1 MRGLNGSGDPHANLA
16 GRIIKNR
23 YRLDEQVGRTGVYV
37 VYRGFDLL
45 ESAPVA
51 VKLLQPGPGGQAQIS
66 NPFLAA
72 ARRSARLNLPS
83 LIKVYD
89 FGLEEQSAFVVEE
102 PVEGE
107 SLQARLAEGR
117 KMNVRGFLSF
127 AYQVT
132 EVISQLHSAGS
143 VHGNI
148 RGENVYVLPASRLK
162 IADAGYPYVDPASGE
177 VTVPF
182 PKEANREEDLRA
194 LGFLFYRCLTGREL
208 DPVLLQG
215 DSPTPRLDLGE
226 EVPSKVTQ
234 LLEKSLSR
242 GEKSRF
248 ASAQDMLK
256 EIGNALQRENPM
268 ATLPGAAP
276 EEEAPTPPRGIF
288 QRLSKLQII
297 AGSSVLAVLLI
308 LLIIWLLSSPILK
321 NKTDTPNLVGKNV
334 EEARKEAESRGLKML
349 ESRKEYRS
357 DIKADRVISQS
368 PAAGKRIPQGDTIS
382 VVVSL
387 GPLQVPNLSGLP
399 LNDATALIKARGLEV
414 GGITYEV
421 TSEYRPGIVIE
432 SEPPYGAGISGG
444 DKISLVVSKSP

>member
-1 MRGLNGSGDPHANLA
+1 VRRLNGSGDPSANLA

-23 YRLDEQVGRTGVYV
+23 YRLDEQIGQTSVCV

-45 ESAPVA
+45 ESTPVA
-51 VKLLQPGPGGQAQIS
+51 VKLLLPGPGGQAEIS

-83 LIKVYD
+83 LVKVYD
-89 FGLEEQSAFVVEE
+89 FGLEEQVAFVVEE

-107 SLQARLAEGR
+107 TLQTRFAEGR

-132 EVISQLHSAGS
+132 EVVSQLHAAGS

-148 RGENVYVLPASRLK
+148 RGDNIYVLPASKLK
-162 IADAGYPYVDPASGE
+162 IANAGYPYVDAASGE
-177 VTVPF
+177 LMVPF

-194 LGFLFYRCLTGREL
+194 LGFLFYRCLSGREL
-208 DPVLLQG
+208 DPVLLEG
-215 DSPTPRLDLGE
+215 DLPTPRLDLGE
-226 EVPSKVTQ
+226 EVPSKVSQ
-234 LLEKSLSR
+234 ILEKSLSR

-256 EIGNALQRENPM
+256 EIGIALQRDDPM
-268 ATLPGAAP
+268 ATLPGVAP
-276 EEEAPTPPRGIF
+276 EEEAPPPQGFF
-288 QRLSKLQII
+288 QRLNKTQII
-297 AGSSVLAVLLI
+297 IGSSVLALLLI
-308 LLIIWLLSSPILK
+308 LLIVWLLSSPILK

-334 EEARKEAESRGLKML
+334 EEAGKEAESRGLKMVVSKQ
-349 ESRKEYRS
+349 EFRS
-357 DIKADRVISQS
+357 DIKADRVVSQS
-368 PAAGKRIPQGDTIS
+368 PSAGKRVPQGETIS

-399 LNDATALIKARGLEV
+399 VDDAAALIKARGLEV
-414 GGITYEV
+414 GSITYEA
-421 TSEYRPGIVIE
+421 TSEYRPGIVLE

-444 DKISLVVSKSP
+444 EKISLVVSKAP